1 MPVSRHSS
9 TEINMQGSRI
19 LDFYAGAAPDHRGRS
34 LAQLQSQSLSALESN
49 HDYIQWLFPL
59 PERSSASAHAPIL
72 TPADIQAFE
81 QNPLLRGSL
90 LQSFSVML
98 WFYGFELI
106 EAAQR
111 LQVRRGRDFA
121 ARSAIWLTPFN
132 HNYLRLTRILR
143 SLRLLGCAD
152 HAGALFACLQ
162 DVYREH
168 ADEIGEETFQYWK
181 RAIS

>member
-1 MPVSRHSS
+1 
-9 TEINMQGSRI
+9 MQGSRI
-19 LDFYAGAAPDHRGRS
+19 LDFYAGVAPDHRGRS

-81 QNPLLRGSL
+81 QSPVLRGSL
-90 LQSFSVML
+90 LQSFSTML
-98 WFYGFELI
+98 KFYGFDLS
-106 EAAQR
+106 EAVER

-121 ARSAIWLTPFN
+121 ARSAVWLTPFN

-143 SLRLLGCAD
+143 SLQLLGCAPYAD
-152 HAGALFACLQ
+152 ALFACLQ
-162 DVYREH
+162 ELYREH
-168 ADEIGEETFQYWK
+168 ADVVGEETFKYWK
-181 RAIS
+181 RAVG

>member
-1 MPVSRHSS
+1 MSS
-9 TEINMQGSRI
+9 SRI
-19 LDFYAGAAPDHRGRS
+19 VDFYAGVAPDHRGRS

-81 QNPLLRGSL
+81 ANPALRSSL
-90 LQSFSVML
+90 LASLATML
-98 WFYGFELI
+98 KFYGFALVDT
-106 EAAQR
+106 AGR
-111 LQVRRGRDFA
+111 LEVRRGPDFA
-121 ARSAIWLTPFN
+121 ARSEVWLTPFN

-143 SLRLLGCAD
+143 ALNLLGCAV
-152 HAGALFACLQ
+152 HADALFVALQ

-168 ADEIGEETFQYWK
+168 AVEISEETLEYWQ
-181 RAIS
+181 RAVTR